1 MSGKVLESIYSQKV
15 RRFVESRGGMFLV
28 NTASVYDKAGR
39 PDVEIIYKGHV
50 IFAEL
55 KTGDYQ
61 PTNLQIMFLNNLRKQ
76 GVLALLLR
84 DTLDELE
91 TVFHLI
97 DTNYISNYEQPPL
110 PEIKMVDLFE
120 EDE

>member
-1 MSGKVLESIYSQKV
+1 MLESTYSQKV
-15 RRFVESRGGMFLV
+15 KRFVESRGGMFLV
-28 NTASVYDKAGR
+28 NTASVYDRAGR

-61 PTNLQIMFLNNLRKQ
+61 PTNLQIRFLQNLRNH
-76 GVLALLLR
+76 GVLALILR
-84 DTLDELE
+84 DDVKELNNI
-91 TVFHLI
+91 FYLI
-97 DTNYISNYEQPPL
+97 DMGMLSMYQIPPL
-110 PEIKMVDLFE
+110 PEIKTYELFE